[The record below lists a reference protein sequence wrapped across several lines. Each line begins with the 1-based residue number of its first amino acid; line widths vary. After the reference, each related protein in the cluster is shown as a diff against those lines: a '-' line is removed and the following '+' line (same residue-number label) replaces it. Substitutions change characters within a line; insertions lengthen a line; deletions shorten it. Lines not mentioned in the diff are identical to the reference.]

1 MTLQNVRKYFEEP
14 VIAAAN
20 ALMVPIFVDNQ
31 PFTDADSTGTHILM
45 RLSFGAV
52 TETTLCES
60 LENLRGSIVIEIYT
74 PKGEGPAASQTLAR
88 AMATALLEINRT
100 RLQPIDGV
108 RGVTREL
115 TGPSFSALD
124 NTPHFFA
131 RVGCGFK
138 ASYTAP

>member
-1 MTLQNVRKYFEEP
+1 MSLQNVRKYFEGP

-20 ALMVPIFVDNQ
+20 ALVVPIFVDNQ
-31 PFTDADSTGTHILM
+31 PLTDADSTGAHILM
-45 RLSFGAV
+45 RLAFGSV

-88 AMATALLEINRT
+88 AMATALLDINRT
-100 RLQPIDGV
+100 RLHPVDGV

-115 TGPSFSALD
+115 TGPSFAALEGK
-124 NTPHFFA
+124 PHFFA
-131 RVGCGFK
+131 RLGCGFQ

>member
-1 MTLQNVRKYFEEP
+1 MSLQNVRKYFEGP

-20 ALMVPIFVDNQ
+20 ALVVPIFVDNQ
-31 PFTDADSTGTHILM
+31 PFTDADSTGAHILM
-45 RLSFGAV
+45 RLAFGSV

-88 AMATALLEINRT
+88 AMATALLDINRT
-100 RLQPIDGV
+100 RLHPVDGV

-115 TGPSFSALD
+115 TGPSFAALEGK
-124 NTPHFFA
+124 PHFFA
-131 RVGCGFK
+131 RVGCGFQ